1 MFINIYRNW
10 LWHNSSMNVEKILKS
25 IDEEIQRLQ
34 EARNLIADASGANS
48 VVKAKGNPAKKR
60 RRLSAE
66 ARKRMADAQRA
77 RWSAK
82 KKAQK

>member
-1 MFINIYRNW
+1 MDVAN
-10 LWHNSSMNVEKILKS
+10 ILKF

-34 EARNLIADASGANS
+34 TARDLIADASGANS
-48 VVKAKGNPAKKR
+48 VVKAKGNPTKKR

-66 ARKRMADAQRA
+66 TRKRIADAQRA
-77 RWSAK
+77 RWSVK